1 MNAQKPETDMTMQR
15 EFTTTEGRKVELIGA
30 TTNVQVWIDGKLY
43 RAVNGLRNAR
53 RVAVDYSR
61 RHGAA

>member
-1 MNAQKPETDMTMQR
+1 MTMQR

>member
-1 MNAQKPETDMTMQR
+1 MTMQR
-15 EFTTTEGRKVELIGA
+15 KFTTAEGREVELIGA
-30 TTNVQVWIDGKLY
+30 TTNVQVWIDGRLY
-43 RAVNGLRNAR
+43 RTVNGLHNAR